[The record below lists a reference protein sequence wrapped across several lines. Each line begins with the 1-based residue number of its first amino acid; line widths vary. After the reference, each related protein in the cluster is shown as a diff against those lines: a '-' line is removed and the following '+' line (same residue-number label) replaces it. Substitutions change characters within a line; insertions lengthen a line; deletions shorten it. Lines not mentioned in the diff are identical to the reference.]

1 MNDNPNTHTP
11 EEMQRIEEYK
21 QAVDPEL
28 VVYYDAVKNGEQN
41 LPPYP
46 VAQVSRRMADTIKT
60 LTGMDVS
67 DNTIVLDKN
76 GVEHINRRHGKQGK
90 ADKGMANSE
99 DVGRIKYV
107 LEHFDG
113 ATLEPTFAK
122 GYSRKNGKPAPKVV
136 FYKKIN
142 GTYYVVE
149 AASDANTKKN
159 YIVSAYINKKIEGGQ
174 PLDVQAPK
182 ITSEPS
188 TTNPSDKSIPHFP
201 EKSTAPRL
209 YTRAEV
215 QGMSA
220 GEVRE
225 NYDAVR
231 KSMEMWDENGE
242 LQGGTQ
248 SRMVDRQAPGE
259 DNETTSGNERL
270 YTRAEVQRM
279 SEEEQLA
286 NVDAIRESM
295 GLWDA
300 EGKLSKES
308 EITIEEVRDDFEQIK
323 HIKNLENFVEDPLL
337 LKDVSPETLYCF
349 LEKQGYTI
357 LPLAQSKTLTGIHY
371 KDGGGFKVNWGGDRI
386 LQYHPATGSHHNG
399 AYYKISS
406 GKTGK
411 VRIDLHGNKI

>member
-1 MNDNPNTHTP
+1 M
-11 EEMQRIEEYK
+11 
-21 QAVDPEL
+21 
-28 VVYYDAVKNGEQN
+28 
-41 LPPYP
+41 
-46 VAQVSRRMADTIKT
+46 
-60 LTGMDVS
+60 
-67 DNTIVLDKN
+67 KN

-90 ADKGMANSE
+90 ADKSMANSE

-248 SRMVDRQAPGE
+248 SRMVDRQAPEE

-270 YTRAEVQRM
+270 YTRAEVQGM